1 MYHTAPLSR
10 AVLKTMVRKPWFKT
24 GIIIFMLDQKLI
36 RVSVDLLICWFN
48 EQINQQINPEGVL
61 SVG

>member
-1 MYHTAPLSR
+1 MCHTAPLSR
-10 AVLKTMVRKPWFKT
+10 AVLKIMVRKPWLKT

-36 RVSVDLLICWFN
+36 RVSADLLICWFN